1 MKTFTTILLVGFG
14 ILFCQGQE
22 QLKLSIKKGS
32 DAPNFKTE
40 HMYLL
45 ELSNLGSIAS
55 NVSISIENKECANI
69 KKSDQTKLIQELF
82 DNKKQSQRQ
91 QIVVPSGKSV
101 EFYIKLSRPNGA
113 RLNTWNCSEIVA
125 MSKEGKIMSNSITI
139 ETLIPN
145 SNNNN

>member
-14 ILFCQGQE
+14 ILYCQGQE

-69 KKSDQTKLIQELF
+69 KKSDQTKFIQELF

-101 EFYIKLSRPNGA
+101 EFYIKLSRPNGS